1 MKNSSGSHSPQASKC
16 YQGLSKPFSRECE
29 LEVSTVLGD
38 REMHADLE
46 RDDNYL
52 DDFPSSTM
60 TDISYKV
67 ISILNSN
74 VSKSWK
80 AND

>member
-16 YQGLSKPFSRECE
+16 YQGLSKPFSR
-29 LEVSTVLGD
+29 EVSTVLGD

-74 VSKSWK
+74 VSKRWK